1 MSLKIFQ
8 EKKSAFEIIESVQ
21 FLFQSHTKH
30 YHLYYLEVAF
40 KTFLLW
46 LIVYKKK
53 IPFISQS
60 RSYSFIP
67 SLSIDHLLY
76 AKHYSQQNT
85 VVNRKEEQKPLP
97 SKTLHAGGAYDK
109 VNSQTHRKG
118 RFMNQNLLFLH
129 AMYSD
134 IFY

>member
-1 MSLKIFQ
+1 MRQLKIFSG
-8 EKKSAFEIIESVQ
+8 KKSAFEITESFQ

-40 KTFLLW
+40 KTFLPW

-53 IPFISQS
+53 IPFTSQF

-76 AKHYSQQNT
+76 AKYYSQQDT
-85 VVNRKEEQKPLP
+85 VVNRKNKSPCPQRPYMQVEPMIK
-97 SKTLHAGGAYDK
+97 
-109 VNSQTHRKG
+109 
-118 RFMNQNLLFLH
+118 
-129 AMYSD
+129 
-134 IFY
+134 

>member
-1 MSLKIFQ
+1 MRQLKIFSG
-8 EKKSAFEIIESVQ
+8 KKSAFEITESFQ

-40 KTFLLW
+40 KTFLPW

-53 IPFISQS
+53 NTLYITIQVIFIH
-60 RSYSFIP
+60 SFIKYWP
-67 SLSIDHLLY
+67 PTICQILFS
-76 AKHYSQQNT
+76 AGYSSKQ
-85 VVNRKEEQKPLP
+85 EEQKPLP
-97 SKTLHAGGAYDK
+97 SKALHAGGAYDK

-118 RFMNQNLLFLH
+118 RFTNQNLLVLH
-129 AMYSD
+129 AMYSV